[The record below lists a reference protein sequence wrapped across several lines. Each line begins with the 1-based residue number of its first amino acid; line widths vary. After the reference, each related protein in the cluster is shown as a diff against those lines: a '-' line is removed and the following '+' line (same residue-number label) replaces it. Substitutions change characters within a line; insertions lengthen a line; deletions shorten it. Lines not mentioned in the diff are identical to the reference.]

1 MESFITLLE
10 ILMPMVFVGLVAYF
24 IIKQYLDYEKDRQN
38 IEIERSRQ
46 EIVFPARMQAY
57 ERIILFL
64 ERSTPESLIR
74 RVLKSSTSARLF
86 HSELIATVRS
96 EFDHNLSQ
104 QVYMTPEAWNMVKT
118 ATEETLR
125 LVNVAASSLPETAAS
140 TDLAE
145 SILKISMQIKKL
157 PGQIAIEHIKKE
169 FSNYFL
175 NCTVPKKQ

>member
-24 IIKQYLDYEKDRQN
+24 IIKQYLEYEGSKQR
-38 IEIERSRQ
+38 IEIELSRQ
-46 EIVFPARMQAY
+46 EIVYPARMQAY

-74 RVLKSSTSARLF
+74 RVLKGGMSARLF
-86 HSELIATVRS
+86 QSDLISAVRS

-104 QVYMTPEAWNMVKT
+104 QVYMSPEAWSMVKT

-125 LVNVAASSLPETAAS
+125 MISVAAASLPETAES
-140 TDLAE
+140 TDLAQN
-145 SILKISMQIKKL
+145 ILKISVQIKKL
-157 PGQIAIEHIKKE
+157 PGQVAIDYVKKE

-175 NCTVPKKQ
+175 NYTVSKK